1 VTDTR
6 SSIIPVGTILTAIN
20 GQSTERM
27 TPLELRRHFNNREVT
42 VVPTFRTDVSVP
54 MDISDCAFHR
64 FVAIKSRSDRPSI
77 VTESND
83 SAIPIGTILTAI
95 NGLSTER
102 MTPLELSKHF
112 NSRERKVV
120 PKFRVDI
127 TVTTGDSDLHSDQVS
142 FSHNIDL
149 NNNMNISYF

>member
-1 VTDTR
+1 VTETG
-6 SSIIPVGTILTAIN
+6 SSIILVGTILIAIN

-42 VVPTFRTDVSVP
+42 VVPTFRTDITVTT
-54 MDISDCAFHR
+54 DISDCAFHG
-64 FVAIKSRSDRPSI
+64 FVANKSRSDRPSI

-102 MTPLELSKHF
+102 MTPLELKMHF

-120 PKFRVDI
+120 PKFRVDV
-127 TVTTGDSDLHSDQVS
+127 TVTTGNSDLRSDQVS
-142 FSHNIDL
+142 LSHNIDMYKNVIYL
-149 NNNMNISYF
+149 